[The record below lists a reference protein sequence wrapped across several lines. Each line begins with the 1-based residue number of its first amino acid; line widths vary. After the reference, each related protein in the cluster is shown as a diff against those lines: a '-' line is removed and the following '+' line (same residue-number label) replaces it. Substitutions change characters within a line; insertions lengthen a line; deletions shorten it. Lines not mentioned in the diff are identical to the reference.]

1 MVIVSHATEFHA
13 GNTKGDIKDIG
24 SYLLDKNGNKIYD
37 KRKRTYKCR
46 TVQTTDWNSREKAE
60 EWREAWSEFLNNALE
75 QRITPENSL
84 DNSDIVYPQ
93 WDSDKSRCDT
103 DLWIDLSYE
112 LVGDHPDWSDEF
124 KLFVFNEWMMSNIRY
139 DWWRHEN
146 GQSRAAEYNDWTG
159 TYSMWDLKVGVC
171 CDFSNA
177 LIIMLREHGIP
188 ATSLETATH
197 MWIAVRLLIEESLDV
212 EAARANQSLIRNYIH
227 EEVNN
232 SLGPY
237 MSQITGI
244 LEKRIIP
251 ICAKASR
258 TSAISFAL
266 IIGMLTE
273 NYTDGRTHEQLLST
287 AMKYAGQYLKEKPH
301 SEEEYL
307 AAAREVLNSAY
318 GFSNTDDGI

>member
-1 MVIVSHATEFHA
+1 M
-13 GNTKGDIKDIG
+13 N
-24 SYLLDKNGNKIYD
+24 
-37 KRKRTYKCR
+37 
-46 TVQTTDWNSREKAE
+46 Q
-60 EWREAWSEFLNNALE
+60 
-75 QRITPENSL
+75 
-84 DNSDIVYPQ
+84 
-93 WDSDKSRCDT
+93 
-103 DLWIDLSYE
+103 
-112 LVGDHPDWSDEF
+112 
-124 KLFVFNEWMMSNIRY
+124 NIRKTIHLNE
-139 DWWRHEN
+139 DTIDQIN
-146 GQSRAAEYNDWTG
+146 ILAASKHIN
-159 TYSMWDLKVGVC
+159 
-171 CDFSNA
+171 FS
-177 LIIMLREHGIP
+177 E
-188 ATSLETATH
+188 
-197 MWIAVRLLIEESLDV
+197 AVRHLIEESLDV

-227 EEVNN
+227 EEVNT